1 MVRNCQWL
9 FFNYLYFSRL
19 TFRTT
24 GPIILLNGITRS
36 KREVHHMTRYIPL
49 LRPASFSTLPQG
61 LEWTYVEAPSYVT
74 KRPDLPRSS
83 HAHGVIECRELTVD
97 EQERFDLRPV
107 A

>member
-1 MVRNCQWL
+1 MVC
-9 FFNYLYFSRL
+9 
-19 TFRTT
+19 
-24 GPIILLNGITRS
+24 IGITNGTRRL
-36 KREVHHMTRYIPL
+36 KREVHHMTKKYIPL

-83 HAHGVIECRELTVD
+83 HAHGVIECRELTIE

-107 A
+107 E